1 MEVETTRGAGAV
13 HNCCHCWP
21 DHDDDSDDH
30 DDHDDDDDDSDD
42 NDDGDDG
49 DDDDDHDGDNNDDN
63 DDHDDGDDG
72 DDDDDDNDDND
83 DYSDDHDDLTYPMT
97 TCEYPSCGR
106 KGEMDDLPELCNVSG
121 FSGPGI
127 RLINII
133 NISHKH
139 FSYFPSQ
146 TR

>member
-1 MEVETTRGAGAV
+1 MIHLCDYGF
-13 HNCCHCWP
+13 C
-21 DHDDDSDDH
+21 
-30 DDHDDDDDDSDD
+30 
-42 NDDGDDG
+42 G
-49 DDDDDHDGDNNDDN
+49 DDDDDGNGYDDGDEDDDHHHHRHNHDDNYDYSGNDYCDDGFCGDDDDDN
-63 DDHDDGDDG
+63 DYDDYY
-72 DDDDDDNDDND
+72 DDDNDDND